1 MSRPRASSRGLLRGL
16 LRPAAAGVVLALPLA
31 GAAAARAAERGAW
44 WSDGLRWLTLD
55 AGVWWFDRLA
65 PACAGVLVVLALA
78 WRWWR
83 GRARRPPRAAARGR
97 GAAVAAL
104 LRAAAA
110 IVPPVPDGPNVVLV
124 SIDTLRADGL
134 GAYGNPRPTSP
145 TFDARLAAE
154 GVLFSDVLSQA
165 PKTTPSH
172 MTMLTGVYPAV
183 HGVTMWEGATAEP
196 VLNPRLHTL
205 AELLRNAGWRTVAF
219 TDGGPMHA
227 SRGFEHGF
235 EVYRHTKPLARA
247 QRWIAGNAG
256 GRRPVFLFF
265 HSFEIHD
272 PYTPPPGWIDQFDP
286 DYRGPILDAV
296 RAIRRGAEN
305 WEQAHA
311 LFWKDVDPTDPRA
324 VAFVHRL
331 YEAGI
336 RHMDD
341 LTLARLLADLAARDP
356 RRETLVVFTS
366 DHGEAFAEHGA
377 FLHDDLWRHT
387 LHVPLVL
394 RWPGRLPAG
403 LRIDAPVRLLDLTPT
418 ILDLVGVPAP
428 AYVQGRS
435 LVPLLRGAPLP
446 PQPVVSE
453 HGPPHRTPRFQSL
466 RLDGHTLLLL
476 GDHMQLFDL
485 AADPGER
492 VDRAAADPALVA
504 RLRAELDRWQA
515 ECARLAAR
523 LGPEG
528 AGVAPPPD
536 VMRQLRAL
544 GYVE

>member
-1 MSRPRASSRGLLRGL
+1 VCVGVAVLLAVAWRSWRGTRAASSSRG
-16 LRPAAAGVVLALPLA
+16 AWVAL
-31 GAAAARAAERGAW
+31 
-44 WSDGLRWLTLD
+44 
-55 AGVWWFDRLA
+55 
-65 PACAGVLVVLALA
+65 
-78 WRWWR
+78 
-83 GRARRPPRAAARGR
+83 
-97 GAAVAAL
+97 AAVAVV
-104 LRAAAA
+104 RAAAA
-110 IVPPVPDGPNVVLV
+110 LLPPVPDGPNVVLI

-134 GAYGNPRPTSP
+134 GAYGNRFPTSP
-145 TFDARLAAE
+145 TFDAWLAAE
-154 GVLFSDVLSQA
+154 GVLFTDVLSQA

-172 MTMLTGVYPAV
+172 MTMLTGLYPAV

-196 VLNPRLHTL
+196 TLNPRVHTL

-227 SRGFEHGF
+227 SRGFDHGF
-235 EVYRHTKPLARA
+235 QVYTHGTPLARA
-247 QRWIAGNAG
+247 RRWLDRRAP

-265 HSFEIHD
+265 HTFEIHD
-272 PYTPPPGWIDQFDP
+272 PYTPPAAWIDQFDP

-311 LFWKDVDPTDPRA
+311 LFWKAVDANDARA
-324 VAFVHRL
+324 VTFVRRL

-341 LTLARLLADLAARDP
+341 MTLARLLADLAARDP
-356 RRETLVVFTS
+356 SRDTLVVFLS
-366 DHGEAFAEHGA
+366 DHGEAFGEHGA
-377 FLHDDLWRHT
+377 FLHDDLFRHT

-403 LRIDAPVRLLDLTPT
+403 VRIDAPVRLLDVTPT

-435 LVPLLRGAPLP
+435 LVPLLRGEALP
-446 PQPVVSE
+446 PAPVVSE
-453 HGPPHRTPRFQSL
+453 HGPPHRTPRFQTL
-466 RLDGHTLLLL
+466 RQHGHTLLLQ

-485 AADPGER
+485 ATDPGER
-492 VDRAAADPALVA
+492 VDRAAAEPALLA
-504 RLRAELDRWQA
+504 QMRAELDRWQA
-515 ECARLAAR
+515 ECARLATT

-528 AGVAPPPD
+528 EGVAPPPD
-536 VMRQLRAL
+536 VLKQLRAL